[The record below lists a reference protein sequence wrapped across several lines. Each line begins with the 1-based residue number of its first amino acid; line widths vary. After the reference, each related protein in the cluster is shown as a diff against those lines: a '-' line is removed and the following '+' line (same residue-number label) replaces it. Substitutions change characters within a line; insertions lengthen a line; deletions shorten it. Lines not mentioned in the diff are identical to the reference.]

1 MASKKTIEVLESIEE
16 LHNKLKSSKDFQV
29 QKRIQCLILL
39 KKNRFA
45 KRTRLADHLCIG
57 YSTLKRWL
65 SDYRENG
72 LTGYLHLGS
81 ANGRPTVISEE
92 IHQALERK
100 VNDSIDSFRSYQE
113 AYLWVQKE
121 FGVEINYQTLRGHM
135 VRNMG
140 TKLKVPRKSH
150 YKKDEQAIEA
160 FLKTT

>member
-1 MASKKTIEVLESIEE
+1 MASKKIIEIIESVEE
-16 LHNKLKSSKDFQV
+16 LHKSLKLSKDFQV

-39 KKNRFA
+39 KENRFK
-45 KRTRLADHLCIG
+45 KRTDLADYLCIG

-65 SDYRENG
+65 KDYRENG
-72 LTGYLHLGS
+72 LSGYLQLGS

-92 IHQALERK
+92 IHQALEKK

-113 AYLWVQKE
+113 AQLWVKDE
-121 FGVEINYQTLRGHM
+121 FGEDIHYQTLRGYM
-135 VRNMG
+135 IRNMG